1 MVAVCAGFAQACS
14 FRGASNDHVANP
26 FDPFRLYR
34 AELCAKRKQ
43 GVKLNFSMR
52 KKELKSSQYV
62 MGVTFLRIP
71 APDATFCG
79 EITYW
84 IECTIY
90 NTDVFL
96 AQRFASAE
104 DANVASGEFNRQMP
118 ATPELAGQQRLAKKT
133 RAAA

>member
-1 MVAVCAGFAQACS
+1 MFFNKINCVSIQV
-14 FRGASNDHVANP
+14 H
-26 FDPFRLYR
+26 
-34 AELCAKRKQ
+34 
-43 GVKLNFSMR
+43 KLN
-52 KKELKSSQYV
+52 
-62 MGVTFLRIP
+62 GVLWSLNICIP
-71 APDATFCG
+71 APDATFRG